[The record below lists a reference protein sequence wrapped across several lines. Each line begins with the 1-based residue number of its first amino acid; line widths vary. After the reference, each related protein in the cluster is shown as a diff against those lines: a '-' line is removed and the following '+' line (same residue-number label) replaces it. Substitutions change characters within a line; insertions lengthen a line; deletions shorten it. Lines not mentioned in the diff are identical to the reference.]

1 MALNERA
8 GERLSETQE
17 RLCLTGPPLP
27 HCGPQ
32 SLPHSLTHSLTP
44 SPVSMSV
51 RGNFLDSWQSRD
63 RQARTTTAT
72 KRPNELTGR
81 RKDGRR
87 EGGKADRRLFCLT
100 VLSKLGRRCAR
111 ASGLCFTDRGNSDG
125 RGCKIPRRSLSLSFL
140 IIHSTRQRQWI
151 ERKKERKKGKYSK
164 GKRCLSWCC
173 GFRGGPPG
181 QFDTMALPRQRVGSV
196 QVLLFPHRHR

>member
-1 MALNERA
+1 
-8 GERLSETQE
+8 
-17 RLCLTGPPLP
+17 
-27 HCGPQ
+27 
-32 SLPHSLTHSLTP
+32 
-44 SPVSMSV
+44 MSV

-125 RGCKIPRRSLSLSFL
+125 RGCKIPRRSLSLSFF
-140 IIHSTRQRQWI
+140 IIHSARQRQWI
-151 ERKKERKKGKYSK
+151 ERKKERKESTVKERDVFPGVAAFEAVHRDSSIQWPSLANGSGRSK
-164 GKRCLSWCC
+164 SFSSLIVIDEF
-173 GFRGGPPG
+173 FR
-181 QFDTMALPRQRVGSV
+181 QEWKAERGSN
-196 QVLLFPHRHR
+196 